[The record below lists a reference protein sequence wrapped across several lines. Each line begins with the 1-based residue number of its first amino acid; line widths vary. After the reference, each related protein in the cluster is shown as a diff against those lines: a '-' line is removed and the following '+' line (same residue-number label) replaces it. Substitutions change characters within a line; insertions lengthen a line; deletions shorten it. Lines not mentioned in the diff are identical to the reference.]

1 MSFVLSG
8 AADDACVVL
17 GSERGE
23 YGALDGADG
32 MKELS
37 LALEQI
43 PLRSGRDLPS
53 VQTLQ

>member
-1 MSFVLSG
+1 MSFVLSE
-8 AADDACVVL
+8 AAGDACVVL

-32 MKELS
+32 RKKLS

-43 PLRSGRDLPS
+43 PLRAGRDLPS